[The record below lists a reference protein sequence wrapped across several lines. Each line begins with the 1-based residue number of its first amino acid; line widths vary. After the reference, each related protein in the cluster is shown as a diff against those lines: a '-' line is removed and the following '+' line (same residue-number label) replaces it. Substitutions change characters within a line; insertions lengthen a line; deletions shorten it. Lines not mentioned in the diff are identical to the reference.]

1 MSVEAFVVAAL
12 VEEGSPKKAYQANV
26 SSDDF
31 TIYDDEFKWLE
42 RRAEI
47 RKPINKRIFLER
59 FPDFEW
65 TPPKEEVKELL
76 EELKSEC
83 AYRDFRALL
92 DIADSDLTPDNVIEI
107 AGATREKL
115 GNVLRLTSP
124 HSDVFVGADYEQ
136 QLAHIDKLRKLRAA
150 GEQVTIQTGI
160 ENIDHHW
167 DGLVP
172 GRLIVVLARPGEG
185 KSYLLAKFAWEAKK
199 RGYRVG
205 FFSPEMSAFE
215 HRCRIH
221 TMASADPEV
230 QQILGLQNSFR
241 NRALMRGYGFPLKRY
256 KKFLKWFASTPG
268 EVVILT
274 QMYRRQK
281 MTPGYIESKIDDLGL
296 DLVIVDPLY
305 KLRPPRRRGNKVEEL
320 QDITDSIEDM
330 AETYNIP
337 IVISNQAGRHLG
349 RADAAPGRDS
359 SFGSDAPVQ
368 EGDHVI
374 GVLYDEEEHMLFLS
388 CSKSRFGSK
397 FNVKFKFYPN
407 IGLMKELTPV
417 KGDEYLNGHHDDFD
431 EERLREMS
439 IWTPDS
445 EEDESEVRPR

>member
-1 MSVEAFVVAAL
+1 MSVESFVIAAL
-12 VEEGSPKKAYQANV
+12 IEEGSPKKAYQANV
-26 SSDDF
+26 SLDDF
-31 TIYDDEFKWLE
+31 TIYDDEFKWIE
-42 RRAEI
+42 RRTET

-65 TPPKEEVKELL
+65 TPSKEDTVELI
-76 EELKSEC
+76 EELKTEN
-83 AYRDFRALL
+83 AYRDFRAVL
-92 DIADSDLTPDNVIEI
+92 DIADTELTPDNVVDI
-107 AGATREKL
+107 AGRTREQL
-115 GNVLRLTSP
+115 SHVLRLTSP
-124 HSDVFVGADYEQ
+124 HADVFVGADYEQ
-136 QLAHIDKLRKLRAA
+136 QLTQIERLREMRRQ

-172 GRLIVVLARPGEG
+172 GRLIVTLGRPGEG

-221 TMASADPEV
+221 TMASADTMV
-230 QQILGLQNSFR
+230 QEALGLRASFR
-241 NRALMRGYGFPLKRY
+241 NRALMRGEGFPLKRY
-256 KKFLKWFASTPG
+256 KKFLKWFSNTPG
-268 EVVILT
+268 EIIILT
-274 QMYRRQK
+274 QMYRREK
-281 MTPGYIESKIDDLGL
+281 MTTGYIESKIEDLEL
-296 DLVIVDPLY
+296 DLVIIDPIY

-320 QDITDSIEDM
+320 QDITDAIEDM

-349 RADAAPGRDS
+349 RADATPGRDS

-388 CSKSRFGSK
+388 CSKSRFGQK
-397 FNVKFKFYPN
+397 FNVKMKFYPN

-417 KGDEYLNGHHDDFD
+417 KDDEYYNGHEEAD
-431 EERLREMS
+431 EEKLRELL
-439 IWTPDS
+439 DS
-445 EEDESEVRPR
+445 TKELVEDE